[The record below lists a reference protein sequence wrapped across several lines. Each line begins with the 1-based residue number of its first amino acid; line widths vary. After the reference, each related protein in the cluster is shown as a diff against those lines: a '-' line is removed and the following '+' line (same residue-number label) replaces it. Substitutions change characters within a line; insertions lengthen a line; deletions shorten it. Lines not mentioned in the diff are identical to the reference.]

1 MIFVSKATLEN
12 AVRQSVV
19 DAFKACAETTFDLDM
34 SKADTGP
41 GEFMLPLVDAEGNEM
56 FVVVKATVKR
66 GTRNG
71 DGGYTGYD
79 GYAAA
84 EDWAMTLADRKAA
97 EEARKEKA
105 TREAAEKQRKKDAK
119 KVVKKLNKVGL
130 DAMIHEPPEVLD
142 KELNTM
148 Y

>member
-1 MIFVSKATLEN
+1 MSKAALEN

-41 GEFMLPLVDAEGNEM
+41 GEFMLPLVDEEGNEM

-84 EDWAMTLADRKAA
+84 EEWAMTLADRAA
-97 EEARKEKA
+97 AAQARKEKSD
-105 TREAAEKQRKKDAK
+105 REAAEKKRKKEAK
-119 KVVKKLNKVGL
+119 KVVKKLNEVGL
-130 DAMIHEPPEVLD
+130 DGMIHGEAAD
-142 KELNTM
+142 
-148 Y
+148 

>member
-1 MIFVSKATLEN
+1 MSKAALEN

-34 SKADTGP
+34 SKSDTGP
-41 GEFMLPLVDAEGNEM
+41 GEFMLPLVDEEGNEM

-71 DGGYTGYD
+71 EGGYTGSD

-84 EDWAMTLADRKAA
+84 DEWAMTLADRAA
-97 EEARKEKA
+97 AAQARKEKSD
-105 TREAAEKQRKKDAK
+105 REAAEKKRKKEAK
-119 KVVKKLNKVGL
+119 KVVKKLNEVGL
-130 DAMIHEPPEVLD
+130 DGMIHEETAD
-142 KELNTM
+142 
-148 Y
+148 

>member
-1 MIFVSKATLEN
+1 MSKAALEN

-34 SKADTGP
+34 SKSDTGP
-41 GEFMLPLVDAEGNEM
+41 GEFMLPLVDEEGNEM

-84 EDWAMTLADRKAA
+84 EEWAMILADRAA
-97 EEARKEKA
+97 AAQARKENSD
-105 TREAAEKQRKKDAK
+105 REAAEKKRRKEAK
-119 KVVKKLNKVGL
+119 KVVKKLNEVGL
-130 DAMIHEPPEVLD
+130 DGMIHEETAD
-142 KELNTM
+142 
-148 Y
+148 